1 MATSAL
7 GQDVA
12 MTENL
17 TPPALLAEEPKYG
30 GFTRFEIEL
39 EVRTKNK
46 FHYFTQALFSS
57 IVILSLQLFP
67 SNDLHSS
74 SNL

>member
-1 MATSAL
+1 MATNAP

-17 TPPALLAEEPKYG
+17 TPPPMPAEEPKYG

-39 EVRTKNK
+39 EVRTENK
-46 FHYFTQALFSS
+46 FHYFTQAILSF
-57 IVILSLQLFP
+57 IVILCGCLL
-67 SNDLHSS
+67 
-74 SNL
+74 